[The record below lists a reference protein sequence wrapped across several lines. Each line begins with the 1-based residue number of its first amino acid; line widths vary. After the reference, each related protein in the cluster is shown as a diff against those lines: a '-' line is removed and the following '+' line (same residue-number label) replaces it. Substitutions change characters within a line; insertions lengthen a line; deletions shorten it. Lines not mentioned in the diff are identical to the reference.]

1 VHNRLTRLCPS
12 LRRDLID
19 HRYILILS
27 LFSEGTTI
35 NIMNV
40 YSDDQHTAI
49 NLLAERAPILPACV
63 LMTGDFNCHSR
74 EWDPSVPHHRTTAI
88 LLLDTAARLGLE
100 LTLPVNP
107 RPTFLSHNVEL
118 RGSVIDL
125 VFIKAS
131 ESLVQPRRLLE
142 WQGPSDHI
150 PLASK
155 FSLPSEL
162 EDFKRVSIA
171 KGSDAE
177 TQFVEQLIG
186 GIRGIRLETP
196 TSIAEVD
203 VMAQAVAD
211 VFSKAWSDNATEKR
225 ITRRSEPWWNDTCSE
240 TLLQYRDDKTPE
252 NWSTF
257 RKATRAAKR
266 KFFDAKIE
274 EIAKTNRRPWDLME
288 WVKGRKLP
296 PCEAIQYNG
305 QPCHTMPEL
314 WDALHNTYNSAADRP
329 CDLSVLDELPDLP
342 VREWASFSA
351 LELMEVLA
359 ACSSLSSPGPDH
371 VTWVHLKKIIAE
383 PQCLNVFI
391 KLANACLTVGR
402 WPKHFKESVSVII
415 PKPGKPSYSAPKA
428 FRPIALLNTLEKLIE
443 KMLSNRIQH
452 DMIAYDIVDPNQ
464 FGGICQRSTEDAG
477 LYLTHLVR
485 TGWAQGLKT
494 SVIAFDIAQFFPSI
508 NHDAL
513 MAIL

>member
-1 VHNRLTRLCPS
+1 MPVH
-12 LRRDLID
+12 
-19 HRYILILS
+19 
-27 LFSEGTTI
+27 
-35 NIMNV
+35 
-40 YSDDQHTAI
+40 
-49 NLLAERAPILPACV
+49 
-63 LMTGDFNCHSR
+63 
-74 EWDPSVPHHRTTAI
+74 
-88 LLLDTAARLGLE
+88 
-100 LTLPVNP
+100 
-107 RPTFLSHNVEL
+107 
-118 RGSVIDL
+118 
-125 VFIKAS
+125 
-131 ESLVQPRRLLE
+131 
-142 WQGPSDHI
+142 
-150 PLASK
+150 
-155 FSLPSEL
+155 
-162 EDFKRVSIA
+162 

-196 TSIAEVD
+196 TTIAEVD
-203 VMAQAVAD
+203 AMAQAVAD

-329 CDLSVLDELPDLP
+329 CDLSVLDALPDLP

-359 ACSSLSSPGPDH
+359 ACSSLSSPG
-371 VTWVHLKKIIAE
+371 
-383 PQCLNVFI
+383 
-391 KLANACLTVGR
+391 
-402 WPKHFKESVSVII
+402 
-415 PKPGKPSYSAPKA
+415 
-428 FRPIALLNTLEKLIE
+428 
-443 KMLSNRIQH
+443 
-452 DMIAYDIVDPNQ
+452 
-464 FGGICQRSTEDAG
+464 
-477 LYLTHLVR
+477 R
-485 TGWAQGLKT
+485 TT
-494 SVIAFDIAQFFPSI
+494 
-508 NHDAL
+508 
-513 MAIL
+513 